1 MGETILPTVEESS
14 PQAEEPPIC
23 GLHEPHLSP
32 NKTHSQQATGNGN
45 FPLTLAA
52 PHTLSVQAIAEQLRV
67 DVNHGLSY
75 AEAASRLRLHGPNKV
90 KGAEGLSMWKILLRQ
105 VSNSLTFVLI
115 IVMAISFGI
124 DDYIE
129 GGVVTAVICLN
140 IVVGFWQDYRAEKTI
155 ESLKKLTAPEAT
167 VTRDGTMDIKVKAI
181 DLVPG
186 DIVQLSVGSI
196 VPADIRLID
205 GVNAFTN
212 EAFLTGES
220 ASVEKTPGK
229 TFEDADLATGDQTNL
244 AFSGSEMTSGRCRG
258 IVVATAMNTEVGRI
272 AAMLRQKKDNSAQ
285 SQHFLIRMGQRVVR
299 GLKTILGLVG
309 TPLQITLS
317 KFALLL
323 FALAILLAIIVF
335 SASKWKV
342 GGEVLI
348 YGICVAVAVI
358 PESLIAVL
366 TITIAVGGKAMAKS
380 NVITRVQ
387 SAIEAVGGVTNI
399 CSDKTGTL
407 TQGRMVTK
415 KALIPGT
422 GTLTVDAITDPYNPL
437 MGRVALHGNRL
448 DLDQFRPNAATT
460 RFLRTIALCN
470 NSKVLPAFEMNS
482 DPLNEKNVGLD
493 RSEDG
498 GDTDVSTMQSIS
510 RTPTVAME
518 GLLTAPWKAHGEPT
532 EVALHVL
539 ASRFNM
545 GKEELMNTL
554 PMHLAAEFSFDST
567 VKKMT
572 VVYKDNRS
580 GTMDV
585 YTKGATEFMLPVLNV
600 PEAERTD
607 ILRAAETMANEG
619 LRVLC
624 LAHKPL
630 AAGADIS
637 KRYQVETNL
646 NYVGL
651 VAIYD
656 PPRLETKDAV
666 RECKIAGITVH
677 MLTGDHPGTARAI
690 ARDVDIID
698 NNSPASAVMIARDF
712 DAMTEKQIDG
722 LEVLPLVIARCS
734 PTTKVKMVQALHRRG
749 HFCVMTG
756 DGVNDS
762 PALKQANVGMAMGSG
777 SDVAKDAAEMILTD
791 DNFAS
796 IVKAVEEGRRLF
808 DNIQKFLMH
817 LLISNIAQ
825 VILLLIGLA
834 FKDRDNHS
842 VFPLSPIEILWV
854 NLITSSFLAIGL
866 GLEESQEDSM
876 YRPPHDVKKGVFTA
890 ELITDKLIYGFA
902 MGSLCLFSFAIV
914 AYVGP
919 GSAGGDLGS
928 GCNEAWNETCGVVFR
943 ARATTYATI
952 TLLLLVT
959 AWEVKHFA
967 RSLFNMHPHTP
978 LPAPR
983 GLSVFPTIW
992 RNRFLFFAVVAGFL
1006 LMLPIVYIP
1015 LLNKRV
1021 FKHAAITWEWG
1032 VAFGAVVMYIAAIEG
1047 WKAVKRSFG
1056 IGSGAHRV
1064 IRREDA
1070 EARAGLLVGGVSLV
1084 AEKK

>member
-1 MGETILPTVEESS
+1 MGETVLLAVEETS
-14 PQAEEPPIC
+14 PNVDEPPIC
-23 GLHEPHLSP
+23 GSKDPHTAPNQRQLQPNPIDGDTSPTLH
-32 NKTHSQQATGNGN
+32 
-45 FPLTLAA
+45 A
-52 PHTLSVQAIAEQLRV
+52 PHTLTSEEVAQTLGV
-67 DVNHGLSY
+67 DIHHGLPHS
-75 AEAASRLRLHGPNKV
+75 EAQSRLQLYGPNKV

-105 VSNSLTFVLI
+105 ISNSLTFVLI

-129 GGVVTAVICLN
+129 GGVITAVILLN

-167 VTRDGTMDIKVKAI
+167 VTRQGTMDIKVKAV

-205 GVNAFTN
+205 GVNAYTN

-220 ASVEKTPGK
+220 APVEKTPWK
-229 TFEDADLATGDQTNL
+229 TFDEEDLATGDQTNL
-244 AFSGSEMTSGRCRG
+244 AFSGSEVTSGRCHG
-258 IVVATAMNTEVGRI
+258 IVVATGMNTEVGKI
-272 AAMLRQKKDNSAQ
+272 ATMLRQKKDAGPQ
-285 SQHFLIRMGQRVVR
+285 SSNIFVR
-299 GLKTILGLVG
+299 ILKRFTNGGKTILGLVG

-323 FALAILLAIIVF
+323 FGLAIILAIIVF
-335 SASKWKV
+335 SASKWQV

-366 TITIAVGGKAMAKS
+366 TITIAVGGKAMAKA

-407 TQGRMVTK
+407 TQGRMVAKT
-415 KALIPGT
+415 ALMRGAGT
-422 GTLTVDAITDPYNPL
+422 FTVDAITDPHNPTS
-437 MGRVALHGNRL
+437 GNVAFDDRQLSL
-448 DLDQFRPNAATT
+448 SDYRPDAVVT

-470 NSKVLPAFEMNS
+470 NSKVIPPSESRVDSPSEKKAAAHEQYNS
-482 DPLNEKNVGLD
+482 ADD
-493 RSEDG
+493 R
-498 GDTDVSTMQSIS
+498 DTDASTIDTIS
-510 RTPTVAME
+510 RPPTAFMQDVTNGAW
-518 GLLTAPWKAHGEPT
+518 TAHGEPT

-545 GKEELMNTL
+545 GKESLLSSLNI
-554 PMHLAAEFSFDST
+554 HLATEFSFDSK

-572 VVYKDNRS
+572 VVYKDNHS
-580 GTMDV
+580 GLMDV
-585 YTKGATEFMLPVLNV
+585 YTKGATEFMMSALNV
-600 PEAERTD
+600 SDQERAE
-607 ILRAAETMANEG
+607 ILEAAESMANQG

-624 LAHKPL
+624 IAHKTLQPDT
-630 AAGADIS
+630 DIS
-637 KRYQVETNL
+637 ERDIVEANL
-646 NYVGL
+646 NYLGL

-656 PPRLETKDAV
+656 PPRLETAGAV

-690 ARDVDIID
+690 AKDVDIID
-698 NNSPASAVMIARDF
+698 DRTPASAVMVAKDF
-712 DAMTEKQIDG
+712 DRMSDDEVDAMET
-722 LEVLPLVIARCS
+722 LPLVIARCS

-749 HFCVMTG
+749 RFCVMTG

-762 PALKQANVGMAMGSG
+762 PALKQANVGMAMGTG
-777 SDVAKDAAEMILTD
+777 SDVAKDAAEMVLTD

-834 FKDRDNHS
+834 FKDQDNHS

-876 YRPPHDVKKGVFTA
+876 YRPPHDNKKGVFTA
-890 ELITDKLIYGFA
+890 ELITDKFIYGFF
-902 MGSLCLFSFAIV
+902 MGALCLFSFAIV

-919 GSAGGDLGS
+919 GGGNLGS
-928 GCNEAWNETCGVVFR
+928 GCNEGYNDTCEVVFR

-967 RSLFNMHPHTP
+967 RSLFNMYPNTP
-978 LPAPR
+978 SSAPA
-983 GLSVFPTIW
+983 GLSVFTTIW
-992 RNRFLFFAVVAGFL
+992 RNRFLFFAVIAGL
-1006 LMLPIVYIP
+1006 LVVFPIVYLPII
-1015 LLNKRV
+1015 NEKV
-1021 FKHAAITWEWG
+1021 FKHGAITWEWG
-1032 VAFGAVVMYIAAIEG
+1032 VAFGCVVIYISAIEI
-1047 WKAVKRSFG
+1047 WKAIKRSLG
-1056 IGSGAHRV
+1056 IWSGAHRV
-1064 IRREDA
+1064 ISREDA
-1070 EARAGLLVGGVSLV
+1070 EARAGLNGGVAV
-1084 AEKK
+1084 REK

>member
-1 MGETILPTVEESS
+1 MGETVLPAVEESS

-23 GLHEPHLSP
+23 GLHEPRITPSKRQLQP
-32 NKTHSQQATGNGN
+32 
-45 FPLTLAA
+45 TLGDGDAPPTLHA
-52 PHTLSVQAIAEQLRV
+52 PHTLSFQEVAEELRV
-67 DVNHGLSY
+67 DINHGLSY
-75 AEAASRLRLHGPNKV
+75 AEAESRLRLYGPNKV

-129 GGVVTAVICLN
+129 GGVITAVICLN

-220 ASVEKTPGK
+220 APVEKTPLK
-229 TFEDADLATGDQTNL
+229 TFDDVDIATGDQTNL

-258 IVVATAMNTEVGRI
+258 IVVATAMNTEVGKI
-272 AAMLRQKKDNSAQ
+272 AAMLRQKKDSKAQ
-285 SQHFLIRMGQRVVR
+285 SQNFFVRMGQRFVS

-323 FALAILLAIIVF
+323 FGLAILLAIIVF
-335 SASKWKV
+335 SASKWEV

-366 TITIAVGGKAMAKS
+366 TITIAVGGKAMAKA

-415 KALIPGT
+415 KALVPGA
-422 GTLTVDAITDPYNPL
+422 GTFTIDAITDPYNPL
-437 MGRVALHGNRL
+437 SGMVSLNGERL
-448 DLDQFRPNAATT
+448 DLNQHRPNGAAA

-470 NSKVLPAFEMNS
+470 NSKVLPALDNS
-482 DPLNEKNVGLD
+482 SDYSNEKSGLD
-493 RSEDG
+493 RKDDDR
-498 GDTDVSTMQSIS
+498 DTDASTIESMS
-510 RTPTVAME
+510 RPPTAIME
-518 GLLTAPWKAHGEPT
+518 GLLTGPWKAHGEPT
-532 EVALHVL
+532 EIALHVL

-545 GKEELMNTL
+545 GKEELLSTL
-554 PMHLAAEFSFDST
+554 PIHLATEFSFDST

-572 VVYKDNRS
+572 VVYKDNQT
-580 GTMDV
+580 GNMDV

-600 PEAERTD
+600 TGSERSTILQQAES
-607 ILRAAETMANEG
+607 MANEG

-624 LAHKPL
+624 IAHKSL
-630 AAGADIS
+630 IAGTDVS
-637 KRYQVETNL
+637 KRDQVEINL
-646 NYVGL
+646 NYIGL

-690 ARDVDIID
+690 AKDVDIID
-698 NNSPASAVMIARDF
+698 DRTAPSAVMVARDF
-712 DAMTEKQIDG
+712 DAMSEAQIDAM
-722 LEVLPLVIARCS
+722 EVLPLVIARCS

-749 HFCVMTG
+749 RFCVMTG

-762 PALKQANVGMAMGSG
+762 PALKQANVGMAMGTG
-777 SDVAKDAAEMILTD
+777 SDVAKDAAEMVLTD

-825 VILLLIGLA
+825 VILLLIGLS
-834 FKDRDNHS
+834 FKDRDSHS

-876 YRPPHDVKKGVFTA
+876 FRPPHDVKKGVFTT
-890 ELITDKLIYGFA
+890 ELITDKFIYGFF
-902 MGSLCLFSFAIV
+902 MGALCLMSFAIV

-919 GSAGGDLGS
+919 GGGDLGS
-928 GCNEAWNETCGVVFR
+928 GCNEGWNSTCDVVFR

-959 AWEVKHFA
+959 AWEVKHFS
-967 RSLFNMHPHTP
+967 RSLFNMYPNTPSTAPH
-978 LPAPR
+978 
-983 GLSVFPTIW
+983 GLSVFPTLW
-992 RNRFLFFAVVAGFL
+992 RNRFLFFAVIAGLVIMF
-1006 LMLPIVYIP
+1006 PIVYLPVI
-1015 LLNKRV
+1015 NEKV
-1021 FKHAAITWEWG
+1021 FKHGSITWEWG
-1032 VAFGAVVMYIAAIEG
+1032 VAFGAVVIYVSAIES

-1056 IGSGAHRV
+1056 IWSGAHRV
-1064 IRREDA
+1064 ISREDA
-1070 EARAGLLVGGVSLV
+1070 EARAGLIGGVGV
-1084 AEKK
+1084 VVEEK

>member
-1 MGETILPTVEESS
+1 MGETVLPAVEESS

-23 GLHEPHLSP
+23 GLNEPRITPSKRQLQP
-32 NKTHSQQATGNGN
+32 TPGDGNT
-45 FPLTLAA
+45 PPTLHA
-52 PHTLSVQAIAEQLRV
+52 PHTLSFEEVAEELRV
-67 DVNHGLSY
+67 DINHGLSH
-75 AEAASRLRLHGPNKV
+75 AEAESRLRLYGPNKV

-129 GGVVTAVICLN
+129 GGVITAVICLN

-167 VTRDGTMDIKVKAI
+167 VTRNGTMDIKVKAI

-205 GVNAFTN
+205 GINAFTN

-220 ASVEKTPGK
+220 APVEKTPLK
-229 TFEDADLATGDQTNL
+229 IFDDADISTGDQTNL

-258 IVVATAMNTEVGRI
+258 IVVATAMNTEVGKI
-272 AAMLRQKKDNSAQ
+272 AAMLRQKKDGKAQ
-285 SQHFLIRMGQRVVR
+285 SQNFFVRMGQRFVSGV
-299 GLKTILGLVG
+299 KTILGLVG

-335 SASKWKV
+335 SASEWKI

-366 TITIAVGGKAMAKS
+366 TITIAVGAKAMANA

-415 KALIPGT
+415 KALVPGAGNFT
-422 GTLTVDAITDPYNPL
+422 IDGITDPYNPL
-437 MGRVALHGNRL
+437 SGIVSLNGDRL
-448 DLDQFRPNAATT
+448 DLNQHKPNGAAS

-470 NSKVLPAFEMNS
+470 NSKVLPAHDQGLNNS
-482 DPLNEKNVGLD
+482 NEKSTLD
-493 RSEDG
+493 RKGDDR
-498 GDTDVSTMQSIS
+498 DTDSSTIDSLS
-510 RTPTVAME
+510 RPPTAIME
-518 GLLTAPWKAHGEPT
+518 GLLTGPWKAHGEPT
-532 EVALHVL
+532 EIALHVL

-545 GKEELMNTL
+545 GKEELLNTL
-554 PMHLAAEFSFDST
+554 PIHLATEFSFDST

-572 VVYKDNRS
+572 VVYKDNQTGS
-580 GTMDV
+580 MDV

-600 PEAERTD
+600 TESERETILQQAES
-607 ILRAAETMANEG
+607 MANEG

-624 LAHKPL
+624 IAHKSL
-630 AAGADIS
+630 AAGTDIS
-637 KRYQVETNL
+637 KRDQVEVNL
-646 NYVGL
+646 NYIGL

-690 ARDVDIID
+690 AKDVDIID
-698 NNSPASAVMIARDF
+698 DRTAASAVMVARDF
-712 DAMTEKQIDG
+712 DAMTEDQIDAMP
-722 LEVLPLVIARCS
+722 VLPLVIARCS

-749 HFCVMTG
+749 RFCVMTG

-762 PALKQANVGMAMGSG
+762 PALKQANVGMAMGTG
-777 SDVAKDAAEMILTD
+777 SDVAKDAAEMVLTD

-834 FKDRDNHS
+834 FKDRDDHS

-866 GLEESQEDSM
+866 GLEDSQEDSM

-890 ELITDKLIYGFA
+890 ELITDKFIYGFF
-902 MGSLCLFSFAIV
+902 MGALCLFSFAIV

-919 GSAGGDLGS
+919 GGGDLGS
-928 GCNEAWNETCGVVFR
+928 GCNESFNETCDVVFR

-959 AWEVKHFA
+959 AWEVKHFS
-967 RSLFNMHPHTP
+967 RSLFNMYPNSPTS
-978 LPAPR
+978 APP
-983 GLSVFPTIW
+983 GLSIFPTLW
-992 RNRFLFFAVVAGFL
+992 RNRFLFFAVIAGLVVMF
-1006 LMLPIVYIP
+1006 PIVYLPVI
-1015 LLNKRV
+1015 NEKV
-1021 FKHAAITWEWG
+1021 FKHGSITWEWG
-1032 VAFGAVVMYIAAIEG
+1032 VSFGAVVIYIAAIES
-1047 WKAVKRSFG
+1047 WKAVKRGFG
-1056 IGSGAHRV
+1056 IWSGAHRV
-1064 IRREDA
+1064 ISREDA
-1070 EARAGLLVGGVSLV
+1070 EARAGLVGSVGHVV
-1084 AEKK
+1084 GEK

>member
-1 MGETILPTVEESS
+1 MGETVLPTVEETA
-14 PQAEEPPIC
+14 PQLDEPPIC
-23 GLHEPHLSP
+23 GIEDPHTAPPKHRQLQP
-32 NKTHSQQATGNGN
+32 KPIDGTA
-45 FPLTLAA
+45 PPTLPA
-52 PHTLSVQAIAEQLRV
+52 PHTLSFEEVAERLGV
-67 DVNHGLSY
+67 DINHGLSHT
-75 AEAASRLRLHGPNKV
+75 EAQSRLQQYGLNKV
-90 KGAEGLSMWKILLRQ
+90 KGAEGLSMWKILMRQ
-105 VSNSLTFVLI
+105 ISNSLTFVLI

-129 GGVVTAVICLN
+129 GGVITAVICLN
-140 IVVGFWQDYRAEKTI
+140 IFVGFWQDYRAEKTI

-167 VTRDGTMDIKVKAI
+167 VTRNGTMDIKVKAT

-196 VPADIRLID
+196 VPADLRLID

-220 ASVEKTPGK
+220 IPVEKTPGK
-229 TFEDADLATGDQTNL
+229 LFDDTDIPTGDRTNL

-258 IVVATAMNTEVGRI
+258 IVVATAMETEVGQI
-272 AAMLRQKKDNSAQ
+272 AAMLRQKKDQRERHQ
-285 SQHFLIRMGQRVVR
+285 SFAVR
-299 GLKTILGLVG
+299 LGRRFVAGLRTILGLVG

-323 FALAILLAIIVF
+323 FGLAILLAIIVF
-335 SASKWKV
+335 SASKWQV

-366 TITIAVGGKAMAKS
+366 TITIAVGGKAMAKA

-407 TQGRMVTK
+407 TQGRMVSK
-415 KALIPGT
+415 KALVPAAGT
-422 GTLTVDAITDPYNPL
+422 FTIDDITDPHNPTSGYVSL
-437 MGRVALHGNRL
+437 NGDRIGVDNYT
-448 DLDQFRPNAATT
+448 PNAAAS

-470 NSKVLPAFEMNS
+470 NSKVVPAIDLVSESPSEKKAALERNFS
-482 DPLNEKNVGLD
+482 DDD
-493 RSEDG
+493 R
-498 GDTDVSTMQSIS
+498 DTDGSTIMSIS
-510 RTPTVAME
+510 RPPTTILPDAAD
-518 GLLTAPWKAHGEPT
+518 GPWIAHGEPT
-532 EVALHVL
+532 EIALHVL
-539 ASRFNM
+539 AARFNM
-545 GKEELMNTL
+545 GKQDLL
-554 PMHLAAEFSFDST
+554 SSLDIHLATEFSFDST

-572 VVYKDNRS
+572 VVYKDNAS
-580 GTMDV
+580 GYLDV
-585 YTKGATEFMLPVLNV
+585 YSKGATEFMLPILNIT
-600 PEAERTD
+600 EMERGEILQQAES
-607 ILRAAETMANEG
+607 MANEG

-624 LAHKPL
+624 IAHKQLPSGS
-630 AAGADIS
+630 AYHERAD
-637 KRYQVETNL
+637 VERRL
-646 NYVGL
+646 NYIGL

-656 PPRLETKDAV
+656 PPRLETKGAV
-666 RECKIAGITVH
+666 RECKVAGITVH

-690 ARDVDIID
+690 AKDVDIID
-698 NNSPASAVMIARDF
+698 DRTSASAVMIARDF
-712 DAMTEKQIDG
+712 DQMSEEQIDA
-722 LEVLPLVIARCS
+722 LETLPLVIARCS
-734 PTTKVKMVQALHRRG
+734 PKTKVKMVQALHRRG
-749 HFCVMTG
+749 RFCVMTG

-762 PALKQANVGMAMGSG
+762 PALKQANVGMAMGTG
-777 SDVAKDAAEMILTD
+777 SDVAKDAAEMVLTD

-808 DNIQKFLMH
+808 DNIQKFLLH

-834 FKDRDNHS
+834 FKDLDNHS

-876 YRPPHDVKKGVFTA
+876 FRPPADVKAGVFSK
-890 ELITDKLIYGFA
+890 ELITDKFIYGFF
-902 MGSLCLFSFAIV
+902 MGALCLFSFAIV

-919 GSAGGDLGS
+919 GGGNLGS
-928 GCNEAWNETCGVVFR
+928 GCNEGYNDTCDVVFR

-967 RSLFNMHPHTP
+967 RSLFNMYPNTDQGV
-978 LPAPR
+978 PA
-983 GLSVFPTIW
+983 GMSVFPTLW
-992 RNRFLFFAVVAGFL
+992 RNRFLFFAVVAGL
-1006 LMLPIVYIP
+1006 CLMFPIVYLPVI
-1015 LLNKRV
+1015 NVKV
-1021 FKHAAITWEWG
+1021 FKHGSITWEWG
-1032 VAFGAVVMYIAAIEG
+1032 VAFGAVVIYIAAIES
-1047 WKAVKRSFG
+1047 WKAIKRGLG
-1056 IGSGAHRV
+1056 IWSGAHRV
-1064 IRREDA
+1064 ISREDA
-1070 EARAGLLVGGVSLV
+1070 EARAGLSGGVV
-1084 AEKK
+1084 TEK

>member
-1 MGETILPTVEESS
+1 
-14 PQAEEPPIC
+14 
-23 GLHEPHLSP
+23 
-32 NKTHSQQATGNGN
+32 
-45 FPLTLAA
+45 
-52 PHTLSVQAIAEQLRV
+52 
-67 DVNHGLSY
+67 
-75 AEAASRLRLHGPNKV
+75 
-90 KGAEGLSMWKILLRQ
+90 
-105 VSNSLTFVLI
+105 
-115 IVMAISFGI
+115 MAISFGI

-129 GGVVTAVICLN
+129 GGVITAVICLN

-167 VTRDGTMDIKVKAI
+167 VTRNGTMDIKVKAL

-196 VPADIRLID
+196 VPADLRLID

-220 ASVEKTPGK
+220 IPVEKTPLK
-229 TFEDADLATGDQTNL
+229 KFDDDELATGDRTNL

-258 IVVATAMNTEVGRI
+258 IVVATAMNTEVGKI
-272 AAMLRQKKDNSAQ
+272 ATMLRQKKDDGAQ
-285 SQHFLIRMGQRVVR
+285 SESIIMRLCKRFVN

-323 FALAILLAIIVF
+323 FGLAILLAIIVF
-335 SASKWKV
+335 SASKWQV

-366 TITIAVGGKAMAKS
+366 TITIAVGGKAMAKA

-415 KALIPGT
+415 KAIIPGV
-422 GTLTVDAITDPYNPL
+422 GTFTVDGITDPFNP
-437 MGRVALHGNRL
+437 GSGNVSL
-448 DLDQFRPNAATT
+448 DGAPLNLDNYTANPAVT

-470 NSKVLPAFEMNS
+470 NSKVLPALDLDADDAS
-482 DPLNEKNVGLD
+482 EKKAAMD
-493 RSEDG
+493 RSASEDDR
-498 GDTDVSTMQSIS
+498 DTDGSTIQSIS
-510 RTPTVAME
+510 RPPTAIFQNV
-518 GLLTAPWKAHGEPT
+518 LNVPWKAHGEPT
-532 EVALHVL
+532 EIALHVL
-539 ASRFNM
+539 ASRFSM
-545 GKEELMNTL
+545 GKEDLLSNL
-554 PMHLAAEFSFDST
+554 NIHLATEFSFDST
-567 VKKMT
+567 VKKMS
-572 VVYKDNRS
+572 VVYKDNNT
-580 GTMDV
+580 GNMDV

-600 PEAERTD
+600 TETEKTE
-607 ILRAAETMANEG
+607 ILQAAESMANEG

-624 LAHKPL
+624 IAHKSL
-630 AAGADIS
+630 RSGADVHE
-637 KRYQVETNL
+637 RAAVESNL
-646 NYVGL
+646 NYIGL

-656 PPRLETKDAV
+656 PPRLETKGAV

-690 ARDVDIID
+690 ALDVDIID
-698 NNSPASAVMIARDF
+698 KTTPSSAVMIAREFDQMTEEQI
-712 DAMTEKQIDG
+712 DAMDK
-722 LEVLPLVIARCS
+722 LPLVIARCS
-734 PTTKVKMVQALHRRG
+734 PKTKVKMVQALHRRG
-749 HFCVMTG
+749 RFCVMTG

-762 PALKQANVGMAMGSG
+762 PALKQANVGMAMGTG
-777 SDVAKDAAEMILTD
+777 SDVAKDAAEMVLTD

-834 FKDRDNHS
+834 FKDQENHS

-876 YRPPHDVKKGVFTA
+876 FRPPHDVKKGVFTT
-890 ELITDKLIYGFA
+890 ELITDKFIYGFF
-902 MGSLCLFSFAIV
+902 MGALCLFSFAIV

-919 GSAGGDLGS
+919 GGGNLGR
-928 GCNEAWNETCGVVFR
+928 GCNEGYNDTCDVVFR

-959 AWEVKHFA
+959 AWEVKHFS
-967 RSLFNMHPHTP
+967 RSLFNMYPNSEQTV
-978 LPAPR
+978 PR
-983 GLSVFPTIW
+983 GLSVFPTLW
-992 RNRFLFFAVVAGFL
+992 RNRFLFFAVIAGLFI
-1006 LMLPIVYIP
+1006 MFPIVYIP
-1015 LLNKRV
+1015 VINEKV
-1021 FKHAAITWEWG
+1021 FKHGMITWEWG
-1032 VAFGAVVMYIAAIEG
+1032 VSFGAVVIYISAIES
-1047 WKAVKRSFG
+1047 WKAIKRSFG
-1056 IGSGAHRV
+1056 IWSGAHRV
-1064 IRREDA
+1064 ISREDA
-1070 EARAGLLVGGVSLV
+1070 EARAGLEGGVPR
-1084 AEKK
+1084 EK

>member
-1 MGETILPTVEESS
+1 MGETILPAVEESS

-23 GLHEPHLSP
+23 GLHEPSNTTQLPLTPGYGNSP
-32 NKTHSQQATGNGN
+32 
-45 FPLTLAA
+45 PTLAA
-52 PHTLSVQAIAEQLRV
+52 PHTLSVQDVARKLRV
-67 DVNHGLSY
+67 HVNHGLSY
-75 AEAASRLRLHGPNKV
+75 AEAESRLRLHGPNKV
-90 KGAEGLSMWKILLRQ
+90 KGAEGLSLWKILLRQ

-129 GGVVTAVICLN
+129 GGVITAVICLN

-205 GVNAFTN
+205 GMNAFTN

-220 ASVEKTPGK
+220 APVEKTPWK
-229 TFEDADLATGDQTNL
+229 TFEDAELSTGDQTNL

-258 IVVATAMNTEVGRI
+258 IVVATAMNTEVGKI
-272 AAMLRQKKDNSAQ
+272 AAMLRQKKESSVQ
-285 SQHFLIRMGQRVVR
+285 SQNFFLRIGQRIAS
-299 GLKTILGLVG
+299 GLKTILGLIG

-323 FALAILLAIIVF
+323 FGLAILLAIIVF

-366 TITIAVGGKAMAKS
+366 TITIAVGGKAMAKA

-415 KALIPGT
+415 KALVPGA
-422 GTLTVDAITDPYNPL
+422 GTWTVDAITDPYNPFSGKVSL
-437 MGRVALHGNRL
+437 DGERL
-448 DLDQFRPNAATT
+448 DLEQYRPNTATS

-470 NSKVLPAFEMNS
+470 NSKILPAFETAR
-482 DPLNEKNVGLD
+482 DTLQEKNASLD

-498 GDTDVSTMQSIS
+498 RDTDASTMQSVS
-510 RTPTVAME
+510 QTPTVVME
-518 GLLTAPWKAHGEPT
+518 SLLTAPWKAHGEPT
-532 EVALHVL
+532 EIALHVL

-545 GKEELMNTL
+545 GKEELLHTF
-554 PMHLAAEFSFDST
+554 PIHLATEFSFDST

-572 VVYKDNRS
+572 VVYKDNQS
-580 GTMDV
+580 AEMDV

-600 PEAERTD
+600 SEAEKND
-607 ILRAAETMANEG
+607 ILRAAESMANEG

-624 LAHKPL
+624 LAHKQL
-630 AAGADIS
+630 AAGTDIS
-637 KRYQVETNL
+637 KRDQVEINL

-656 PPRLETKDAV
+656 PPRLETRDAV

-690 ARDVDIID
+690 ARDVEIIND
-698 NNSPASAVMIARDF
+698 DSPASAVMVARDF
-712 DAMTEKQIDG
+712 DALTEDQIDG

-734 PTTKVKMVQALHRRG
+734 PATKVKMVQALHRRG
-749 HFCVMTG
+749 RFCVMTG

-777 SDVAKDAAEMILTD
+777 SDVAKDAAEMVLTD

-876 YRPPHDVKKGVFTA
+876 YRPPHDVKKGVFTT
-890 ELITDKLIYGFA
+890 ELITDKFIYGFA
-902 MGSLCLFSFAIV
+902 MGALCLFSFAIV

-928 GCNEAWNETCGVVFR
+928 GCNEGWNESCDVVFR

-978 LPAPR
+978 SPAPP

-992 RNRFLFFAVVAGFL
+992 RNRFLFFAVVAGLL
-1006 LMLPIVYIP
+1006 LMLPIIYIP
-1015 LLNKRV
+1015 LLNRRV
-1021 FKHAAITWEWG
+1021 FKHGAITWEWG
-1032 VAFGAVVMYIAAIEG
+1032 VALGAVVVYLAVIES
-1047 WKAVKRSFG
+1047 WKAVKRSFA

-1064 IRREDA
+1064 ILREDA
-1070 EARAGLLVGGVSLV
+1070 EARAGLVVGGGGGVRL
-1084 AEKK
+1084 ALEK